1 MAQTAQDILESVFGL
16 TAFRGFQKDVIET
29 VAAGGDALVLMP
41 TGGGKSLCYQIPA
54 LMRSGMAVVV
64 SPLIALMAD
73 QVRALSDA
81 GVKAA
86 YLNSTLAWPE
96 VADIKRRA
104 AAGDVDILYVA
115 PERLVLESTLQFLST
130 VRLSL
135 FAIDEAHCVS
145 MWGHDFRPEY
155 AQLSVLR
162 ERWPEVPRIALTA
175 TADLATREEI
185 CERLLVNPKRFVAS
199 FDRPNIRYRIVEKDH
214 AQHQLTHFIEDEH
227 RGESGIVYCLS
238 RAKAESTAEK
248 LVARGINARAYH
260 AGMDSQMRH
269 DNQAWFI
276 NTPGAVICATI
287 AFGMGIDKPDVRFV
301 AHIDMP
307 KSIENYFQETGR
319 AGRDGKPA
327 QAWMCYGLAD
337 VVNQMRLIEMS
348 DADDLYKRR
357 SSIKLDAML
366 ALAETVHCRRKLL
379 LNYFGEE
386 APETCGN
393 CDNCRNPKPKVD
405 ARAALKM
412 ALEALRDIGD
422 KFKADYLVNVLVGK
436 TTALIKSYGHNK
448 SKWFGAGA
456 EHDARFW
463 GAVLRQALILGLID
477 KNIENYGLI
486 SVNKKG
492 EGYIALPFPVTV
504 TLDHDYD
511 EEEKESES
519 VAPMG
524 KGGAADE
531 ELFSMLKDLRKKVAK
546 QHGLPPFVIFQ
557 DPSLEDMAVQYPITF
572 EEMQNITGVGVGK
585 ARKFG
590 EEFIR
595 LIKAYV
601 EEKEIIRP
609 QDMIVKGVASKSG
622 NKIFIIQSIDRKMDF
637 EDIARAKDLDFDELL
652 TEIEGIVNAGTKLD
666 ISYYLKEFM
675 DEDKI
680 EDIYLY
686 FKEDAESDSL
696 DAAIEE
702 LGADYTEE
710 EIRLVRIK
718 FMCEQGN

>member
-86 YLNSTLAWPE
+86 YINSTLAWPE

-214 AQHQLTHFIEDEH
+214 AQRQLTHFIEDEH

-327 QAWMCYGLAD
+327 EAWMCYGLAD

-393 CDNCRNPKPKVD
+393 CDNCLEPSEIIDATVAAQKLVSCIWRCNKLSGHTFGARHIVDVLLGNPTEKVFAEGHDKLSTFGIGKDLDPDQWRRLIRQLIVLRILTVD
-405 ARAALKM
+405 AERYSALALAGGRASELLKGKIRVTM
-412 ALEALRDIGD
+412 RKNGLTATKAKSGRRGNKEEWNPSEETRLLFEALRAWRLEEARRLEQPAYCIFWDSAL
-422 KFKADYLVNVLVGK
+422 KAI
-436 TTALIKSYGHNK
+436 A
-448 SKWFGAGA
+448 
-456 EHDARFW
+456 
-463 GAVLRQALILGLID
+463 QAKPGTI
-477 KNIENYGLI
+477 
-486 SVNKKG
+486 
-492 EGYIALPFPVTV
+492 
-504 TLDHDYD
+504 
-511 EEEKESES
+511 
-519 VAPMG
+519 
-524 KGGAADE
+524 
-531 ELFSMLKDLRKKVAK
+531 
-546 QHGLPPFVIFQ
+546 
-557 DPSLEDMAVQYPITF
+557 
-572 EEMQNITGVGVGK
+572 EEMRRIDRIGSGRIEK
-585 ARKFG
+585 YG
-590 EEFIR
+590 EALLEV
-595 LIKAYV
+595 IKA
-601 EEKEIIRP
+601 
-609 QDMIVKGVASKSG
+609 
-622 NKIFIIQSIDRKMDF
+622 F
-637 EDIARAKDLDFDELL
+637 E
-652 TEIEGIVNAGTKLD
+652 
-666 ISYYLKEFM
+666 
-675 DEDKI
+675 
-680 EDIYLY
+680 
-686 FKEDAESDSL
+686 
-696 DAAIEE
+696 
-702 LGADYTEE
+702 ADDT
-710 EIRLVRIK
+710 RL
-718 FMCEQGN
+718 

>member
-86 YLNSTLAWPE
+86 YINSTLAWPE

-130 VRLSL
+130 VMLSL

-214 AQHQLTHFIEDEH
+214 AQRQLTHFIEDEH

-393 CDNCRNPKPKVD
+393 CDNCLEPPEIIDATVAAQKLVSCIWRCNKLSGHTFGARHIVDVLLGNPTEKVFAEGHDKLSTFGIGKDLDPDQWRRLIRQLIVLRILTVD
-405 ARAALKM
+405 AERYSALALAGGRASELLKGKIRVTM
-412 ALEALRDIGD
+412 RKNGLTATKAKSGRRGNKEEWNPSEETRLLFEALRAWRLEEARRLEQPAYCIFWDSAL
-422 KFKADYLVNVLVGK
+422 KAI
-436 TTALIKSYGHNK
+436 A
-448 SKWFGAGA
+448 
-456 EHDARFW
+456 
-463 GAVLRQALILGLID
+463 QAKPGTI
-477 KNIENYGLI
+477 
-486 SVNKKG
+486 
-492 EGYIALPFPVTV
+492 
-504 TLDHDYD
+504 
-511 EEEKESES
+511 
-519 VAPMG
+519 
-524 KGGAADE
+524 
-531 ELFSMLKDLRKKVAK
+531 
-546 QHGLPPFVIFQ
+546 
-557 DPSLEDMAVQYPITF
+557 
-572 EEMQNITGVGVGK
+572 EEMRRIDRIGNGRIEK
-585 ARKFG
+585 YG
-590 EEFIR
+590 EALLEV
-595 LIKAYV
+595 IKA
-601 EEKEIIRP
+601 
-609 QDMIVKGVASKSG
+609 
-622 NKIFIIQSIDRKMDF
+622 F
-637 EDIARAKDLDFDELL
+637 E
-652 TEIEGIVNAGTKLD
+652 
-666 ISYYLKEFM
+666 
-675 DEDKI
+675 
-680 EDIYLY
+680 
-686 FKEDAESDSL
+686 
-696 DAAIEE
+696 
-702 LGADYTEE
+702 ADDT
-710 EIRLVRIK
+710 RL
-718 FMCEQGN
+718 

>member
-29 VAAGGDALVLMP
+29 VAAGDDALVLMP

-86 YLNSTLAWPE
+86 YINSTLAWPE
-96 VADIKRRA
+96 VADIKRRV

-115 PERLVLESTLQFLST
+115 PERLVLESTLQFLSA

-214 AQHQLTHFIEDEH
+214 AQRQLTHFIEDEH

-327 QAWMCYGLAD
+327 EAWMCYGLAD

-393 CDNCRNPKPKVD
+393 CDNC
-405 ARAALKM
+405 
-412 ALEALRDIGD
+412 LE
-422 KFKADYLVNVLVGK
+422 
-436 TTALIKSYGHNK
+436 
-448 SKWFGAGA
+448 
-456 EHDARFW
+456 
-463 GAVLRQALILGLID
+463 
-477 KNIENYGLI
+477 
-486 SVNKKG
+486 
-492 EGYIALPFPVTV
+492 
-504 TLDHDYD
+504 
-511 EEEKESES
+511 
-519 VAPMG
+519 
-524 KGGAADE
+524 
-531 ELFSMLKDLRKKVAK
+531 
-546 QHGLPPFVIFQ
+546 PP
-557 DPSLEDMAVQYPITF
+557 
-572 EEMQNITGVGVGK
+572 
-585 ARKFG
+585 
-590 EEFIR
+590 
-595 LIKAYV
+595 
-601 EEKEIIRP
+601 EIIDATR
-609 QDMIVKGVASKSG
+609 
-622 NKIFIIQSIDRKMDF
+622 
-637 EDIARAKDLDFDELL
+637 ELHL
-652 TEIEGIVNAGTKLD
+652 AL
-666 ISYYLKEFM
+666 
-675 DEDKI
+675 
-680 EDIYLY
+680 
-686 FKEDAESDSL
+686 
-696 DAAIEE
+696 
-702 LGADYTEE
+702 
-710 EIRLVRIK
+710 
-718 FMCEQGN
+718 Q

>member
-86 YLNSTLAWPE
+86 YINSTLAWPE

-214 AQHQLTHFIEDEH
+214 AQRQLTHFIEDEH

-327 QAWMCYGLAD
+327 EAWMCYGLAD

-393 CDNCRNPKPKVD
+393 CDNCLEPSEIIDATVAAQKLVSCIWRCNKLSGHTFGARHIVDGLLGNPTEKVFAEGHDKLSTFGIGKDLDPDQWRRLIRQLIVLRILTVD
-405 ARAALKM
+405 AERYSALALAGGRASELLKGKIRVTM
-412 ALEALRDIGD
+412 RKNGLTATKAKSGRRGNKEEWNPSEETRLLFEALRAWRLEEARRLEQPAYCIFWDSAL
-422 KFKADYLVNVLVGK
+422 KAI
-436 TTALIKSYGHNK
+436 A
-448 SKWFGAGA
+448 
-456 EHDARFW
+456 
-463 GAVLRQALILGLID
+463 QAKPGTI
-477 KNIENYGLI
+477 
-486 SVNKKG
+486 
-492 EGYIALPFPVTV
+492 
-504 TLDHDYD
+504 
-511 EEEKESES
+511 
-519 VAPMG
+519 
-524 KGGAADE
+524 
-531 ELFSMLKDLRKKVAK
+531 
-546 QHGLPPFVIFQ
+546 
-557 DPSLEDMAVQYPITF
+557 
-572 EEMQNITGVGVGK
+572 EEMRRIDRIGNGRIEK
-585 ARKFG
+585 YG
-590 EEFIR
+590 EALLEV
-595 LIKAYV
+595 IKA
-601 EEKEIIRP
+601 
-609 QDMIVKGVASKSG
+609 
-622 NKIFIIQSIDRKMDF
+622 F
-637 EDIARAKDLDFDELL
+637 E
-652 TEIEGIVNAGTKLD
+652 
-666 ISYYLKEFM
+666 
-675 DEDKI
+675 
-680 EDIYLY
+680 
-686 FKEDAESDSL
+686 
-696 DAAIEE
+696 
-702 LGADYTEE
+702 ADDT
-710 EIRLVRIK
+710 RL
-718 FMCEQGN
+718 

>member
-29 VAAGGDALVLMP
+29 VAAGDDALVLMP

-214 AQHQLTHFIEDEH
+214 AQRQLTHFIEDEH

-327 QAWMCYGLAD
+327 EAWMCYGLAD

-393 CDNCRNPKPKVD
+393 CDNCLEPPEIIDATVAAQKLVSCIWRCNKLSGHTFGARHIVDVLLGNPTEKVFAEGHDKLSTFGIGKDLDPDQWRRLIRQLIVLRILTVD
-405 ARAALKM
+405 AERYSALALAGGRASELLKGKIRVTM
-412 ALEALRDIGD
+412 RKNGLTATKAKSGRRGNKEEWNPSEETRLLFEALRAWRLEEARRLEQPAYCIFWDSAL
-422 KFKADYLVNVLVGK
+422 KAI
-436 TTALIKSYGHNK
+436 A
-448 SKWFGAGA
+448 
-456 EHDARFW
+456 
-463 GAVLRQALILGLID
+463 QAKPGTI
-477 KNIENYGLI
+477 
-486 SVNKKG
+486 
-492 EGYIALPFPVTV
+492 
-504 TLDHDYD
+504 
-511 EEEKESES
+511 
-519 VAPMG
+519 
-524 KGGAADE
+524 
-531 ELFSMLKDLRKKVAK
+531 
-546 QHGLPPFVIFQ
+546 
-557 DPSLEDMAVQYPITF
+557 
-572 EEMQNITGVGVGK
+572 EEMRRIDRIGNGRIEK
-585 ARKFG
+585 YG
-590 EEFIR
+590 EALLEV
-595 LIKAYV
+595 IKA
-601 EEKEIIRP
+601 
-609 QDMIVKGVASKSG
+609 
-622 NKIFIIQSIDRKMDF
+622 F
-637 EDIARAKDLDFDELL
+637 E
-652 TEIEGIVNAGTKLD
+652 
-666 ISYYLKEFM
+666 
-675 DEDKI
+675 
-680 EDIYLY
+680 
-686 FKEDAESDSL
+686 
-696 DAAIEE
+696 
-702 LGADYTEE
+702 ADDT
-710 EIRLVRIK
+710 RL
-718 FMCEQGN
+718 

>member
-1 MAQTAQDILESVFGL
+1 MSQTAQDILESVFGL

-86 YLNSTLAWPE
+86 YINSTLAWPE

-214 AQHQLTHFIEDEH
+214 AQRQLTHFIEDEH

-393 CDNCRNPKPKVD
+393 CDNCLEPPEIIDATVAAQKLVSCIWRCNKLSGHTFGARHIVDVLLGNPTEKVFAEGHDKLSTFGIGKDLDPDQWRRLIRQLIVLRILTVD
-405 ARAALKM
+405 AERYSALALAGGRASELLKGKIRVTM
-412 ALEALRDIGD
+412 RKNGLTATKAKSGRRGNKEEWNPSEETRLLFEALRAWRLEEARRLEQPAYCIFWDSAL
-422 KFKADYLVNVLVGK
+422 KAI
-436 TTALIKSYGHNK
+436 A
-448 SKWFGAGA
+448 
-456 EHDARFW
+456 
-463 GAVLRQALILGLID
+463 QAKPGTI
-477 KNIENYGLI
+477 
-486 SVNKKG
+486 
-492 EGYIALPFPVTV
+492 
-504 TLDHDYD
+504 
-511 EEEKESES
+511 
-519 VAPMG
+519 
-524 KGGAADE
+524 
-531 ELFSMLKDLRKKVAK
+531 
-546 QHGLPPFVIFQ
+546 
-557 DPSLEDMAVQYPITF
+557 
-572 EEMQNITGVGVGK
+572 EEMRRIDRIGNGRIEK
-585 ARKFG
+585 YG
-590 EEFIR
+590 EALLEV
-595 LIKAYV
+595 IKA
-601 EEKEIIRP
+601 
-609 QDMIVKGVASKSG
+609 
-622 NKIFIIQSIDRKMDF
+622 F
-637 EDIARAKDLDFDELL
+637 E
-652 TEIEGIVNAGTKLD
+652 
-666 ISYYLKEFM
+666 
-675 DEDKI
+675 
-680 EDIYLY
+680 
-686 FKEDAESDSL
+686 
-696 DAAIEE
+696 
-702 LGADYTEE
+702 ADDT
-710 EIRLVRIK
+710 RL
-718 FMCEQGN
+718 

>member
-86 YLNSTLAWPE
+86 YINSTLAWPE
-96 VADIKRRA
+96 VADIKRRV

-214 AQHQLTHFIEDEH
+214 AQRQLTHFIEDEH

-327 QAWMCYGLAD
+327 EAWMCYGLAD

-393 CDNCRNPKPKVD
+393 CDNCLEPSEIIDATVAAQKLVSCIWRCNKLSGHTFGARHIVDVLLGNPTEKVFAEGHDKLSTFGIGKDLDPDQWRRLIRQLIVLRILTVD
-405 ARAALKM
+405 AERYSALALAGGRASELLKGKIRVTM
-412 ALEALRDIGD
+412 RKNGLTATKAKSGRRGNKEEWNPSEETRLLFEALR
-422 KFKADYLVNVLVGK
+422 AWRLEEARRLAARVL
-436 TTALIKSYGHNK
+436 H
-448 SKWFGAGA
+448 F
-456 EHDARFW
+456 
-463 GAVLRQALILGLID
+463 LGL
-477 KNIENYGLI
+477 
-486 SVNKKG
+486 
-492 EGYIALPFPVTV
+492 
-504 TLDHDYD
+504 
-511 EEEKESES
+511 
-519 VAPMG
+519 
-524 KGGAADE
+524 GA
-531 ELFSMLKDLRKKVAK
+531 
-546 QHGLPPFVIFQ
+546 QC
-557 DPSLEDMAVQYPITF
+557 
-572 EEMQNITGVGVGK
+572 NC
-585 ARKFG
+585 
-590 EEFIR
+590 
-595 LIKAYV
+595 
-601 EEKEIIRP
+601 
-609 QDMIVKGVASKSG
+609 
-622 NKIFIIQSIDRKMDF
+622 
-637 EDIARAKDLDFDELL
+637 
-652 TEIEGIVNAGTKLD
+652 AG
-666 ISYYLKEFM
+666 
-675 DEDKI
+675 
-680 EDIYLY
+680 
-686 FKEDAESDSL
+686 
-696 DAAIEE
+696 
-702 LGADYTEE
+702 
-710 EIRLVRIK
+710 
-718 FMCEQGN
+718 

>member
-1 MAQTAQDILESVFGL
+1 MNVPVFFFCLKTATGAAQVQSRPSSLGTHGPLFSESKLAQTAQDILESVFGL

-29 VAAGGDALVLMP
+29 VAAGDDALVLMP

-86 YLNSTLAWPE
+86 YINSTLAWPE

-104 AAGDVDILYVA
+104 VAGDVDILYVA

-214 AQHQLTHFIEDEH
+214 AQRQLTHFIEDEH

-327 QAWMCYGLAD
+327 EAWMCYGLAD

-393 CDNCRNPKPKVD
+393 CDNCLEPPEIIDATIAAQKLVSCIWRCNKLSGHTFGARHIVDVLLGNPTEKVFAEGHDKLSTFGIGKDLDPDQWRRLIRQLIVLRILTVD
-405 ARAALKM
+405 AERYSALALAGGRASELLKGKIRVTM
-412 ALEALRDIGD
+412 RKNGLTATKAKSGRRGNKEEWNPSEETRLLFEALRAWRLEEACRLEQPAYCIFWDSAL
-422 KFKADYLVNVLVGK
+422 KAI
-436 TTALIKSYGHNK
+436 A
-448 SKWFGAGA
+448 
-456 EHDARFW
+456 
-463 GAVLRQALILGLID
+463 QAKPGTI
-477 KNIENYGLI
+477 
-486 SVNKKG
+486 
-492 EGYIALPFPVTV
+492 
-504 TLDHDYD
+504 
-511 EEEKESES
+511 
-519 VAPMG
+519 
-524 KGGAADE
+524 
-531 ELFSMLKDLRKKVAK
+531 
-546 QHGLPPFVIFQ
+546 
-557 DPSLEDMAVQYPITF
+557 
-572 EEMQNITGVGVGK
+572 EEMRRIDRIGNGRIEK
-585 ARKFG
+585 YG
-590 EEFIR
+590 EALLEV
-595 LIKAYV
+595 IKA
-601 EEKEIIRP
+601 
-609 QDMIVKGVASKSG
+609 
-622 NKIFIIQSIDRKMDF
+622 F
-637 EDIARAKDLDFDELL
+637 E
-652 TEIEGIVNAGTKLD
+652 
-666 ISYYLKEFM
+666 
-675 DEDKI
+675 
-680 EDIYLY
+680 
-686 FKEDAESDSL
+686 
-696 DAAIEE
+696 
-702 LGADYTEE
+702 ADDT
-710 EIRLVRIK
+710 RL
-718 FMCEQGN
+718 

>member
-86 YLNSTLAWPE
+86 YINSTLAWPE

-214 AQHQLTHFIEDEH
+214 AQRQLTHFIEDEH

-327 QAWMCYGLAD
+327 EAWMCYGLAD

-393 CDNCRNPKPKVD
+393 CDNCLEPSEIIDATVAAQKLVSCIWRCNKLSGHTFGARHIVDVLLGNPTEKVFAEGHDKLSTFGIGKDLDSDQWRRLIRQLIVLRILTVD
-405 ARAALKM
+405 AERYSALALAGGRASELLKGKIRVTM
-412 ALEALRDIGD
+412 RKNGLTATKAKSGRRGNKEEWNPSEETRLLFEALRAWRLEEARRLEQPAYCIFWDSAL
-422 KFKADYLVNVLVGK
+422 KAI
-436 TTALIKSYGHNK
+436 A
-448 SKWFGAGA
+448 
-456 EHDARFW
+456 
-463 GAVLRQALILGLID
+463 QAKPGTI
-477 KNIENYGLI
+477 
-486 SVNKKG
+486 
-492 EGYIALPFPVTV
+492 
-504 TLDHDYD
+504 
-511 EEEKESES
+511 
-519 VAPMG
+519 
-524 KGGAADE
+524 
-531 ELFSMLKDLRKKVAK
+531 
-546 QHGLPPFVIFQ
+546 
-557 DPSLEDMAVQYPITF
+557 
-572 EEMQNITGVGVGK
+572 EEMRRIDRIGNGRIEK
-585 ARKFG
+585 YG
-590 EEFIR
+590 EALLEV
-595 LIKAYV
+595 IKA
-601 EEKEIIRP
+601 
-609 QDMIVKGVASKSG
+609 
-622 NKIFIIQSIDRKMDF
+622 F
-637 EDIARAKDLDFDELL
+637 E
-652 TEIEGIVNAGTKLD
+652 
-666 ISYYLKEFM
+666 
-675 DEDKI
+675 
-680 EDIYLY
+680 
-686 FKEDAESDSL
+686 
-696 DAAIEE
+696 
-702 LGADYTEE
+702 ADDT
-710 EIRLVRIK
+710 RL
-718 FMCEQGN
+718 

>member
-1 MAQTAQDILESVFGL
+1 MNVPVFCFCLKTATGAAQVQSRPSSLGTHGPLFSESKLAQTAQDILESVFGL

-29 VAAGGDALVLMP
+29 VAAGDDALVLMP

-86 YLNSTLAWPE
+86 YINSTLAWPE

-214 AQHQLTHFIEDEH
+214 AQRQLTHFIEDEH

-260 AGMDSQMRH
+260 AGMDRQMRH

-327 QAWMCYGLAD
+327 EAWMCYGLTD

-393 CDNCRNPKPKVD
+393 CDNCLEPPEIIDATVAAQKLVSCIWRCNKLSGHTFGARHIVDVLLGNPTEKVFAEGHDKLSTFGIGKDLDPDQWRRLIRQLIVLRILTVD
-405 ARAALKM
+405 AERYSALALAGGRASELLKGKIRVTM
-412 ALEALRDIGD
+412 RKNGLTATKAKSGRRGNKEEWNPSEETRLLFEALRAWRLEEARRLEQPAYCIFWDSAL
-422 KFKADYLVNVLVGK
+422 KAI
-436 TTALIKSYGHNK
+436 A
-448 SKWFGAGA
+448 
-456 EHDARFW
+456 
-463 GAVLRQALILGLID
+463 QAKPGTI
-477 KNIENYGLI
+477 
-486 SVNKKG
+486 
-492 EGYIALPFPVTV
+492 
-504 TLDHDYD
+504 
-511 EEEKESES
+511 
-519 VAPMG
+519 
-524 KGGAADE
+524 
-531 ELFSMLKDLRKKVAK
+531 
-546 QHGLPPFVIFQ
+546 
-557 DPSLEDMAVQYPITF
+557 
-572 EEMQNITGVGVGK
+572 EEMRRIDRIGNGRIEK
-585 ARKFG
+585 YG
-590 EEFIR
+590 EALLEV
-595 LIKAYV
+595 IKA
-601 EEKEIIRP
+601 
-609 QDMIVKGVASKSG
+609 
-622 NKIFIIQSIDRKMDF
+622 F
-637 EDIARAKDLDFDELL
+637 E
-652 TEIEGIVNAGTKLD
+652 
-666 ISYYLKEFM
+666 
-675 DEDKI
+675 
-680 EDIYLY
+680 
-686 FKEDAESDSL
+686 
-696 DAAIEE
+696 
-702 LGADYTEE
+702 ADDT
-710 EIRLVRIK
+710 RL
-718 FMCEQGN
+718 

>member
-86 YLNSTLAWPE
+86 YINSTLAWPE

-185 CERLLVNPKRFVAS
+185 CERLLVNPKRFAAS

-214 AQHQLTHFIEDEH
+214 AQRQLTHFIEDEH

-327 QAWMCYGLAD
+327 EAWMCYGLAD

-393 CDNCRNPKPKVD
+393 CDNCLEPPEIIDATIAAQKLVSCIWRCNKLSGHTFGARHIVDVLLGNPTEKVFAEGHDKLSTFGIGKDLDPDQWRRLIRQLIVLRILTVD
-405 ARAALKM
+405 AERYSALALAGGRASELLKGKIRVTM
-412 ALEALRDIGD
+412 RKNGLTATKAKSGRRGNKEEWNPSEETRLLFEALRAWRLEEARRLEQPAYCIFWDSAL
-422 KFKADYLVNVLVGK
+422 KAI
-436 TTALIKSYGHNK
+436 A
-448 SKWFGAGA
+448 
-456 EHDARFW
+456 
-463 GAVLRQALILGLID
+463 QAKPGTI
-477 KNIENYGLI
+477 
-486 SVNKKG
+486 
-492 EGYIALPFPVTV
+492 
-504 TLDHDYD
+504 
-511 EEEKESES
+511 
-519 VAPMG
+519 
-524 KGGAADE
+524 
-531 ELFSMLKDLRKKVAK
+531 
-546 QHGLPPFVIFQ
+546 
-557 DPSLEDMAVQYPITF
+557 
-572 EEMQNITGVGVGK
+572 EEMRRIDRIGNGRIEK
-585 ARKFG
+585 YG
-590 EEFIR
+590 EALLEV
-595 LIKAYV
+595 IKA
-601 EEKEIIRP
+601 
-609 QDMIVKGVASKSG
+609 
-622 NKIFIIQSIDRKMDF
+622 F
-637 EDIARAKDLDFDELL
+637 E
-652 TEIEGIVNAGTKLD
+652 
-666 ISYYLKEFM
+666 
-675 DEDKI
+675 
-680 EDIYLY
+680 
-686 FKEDAESDSL
+686 
-696 DAAIEE
+696 
-702 LGADYTEE
+702 ADDT
-710 EIRLVRIK
+710 RL
-718 FMCEQGN
+718 

>member
-1 MAQTAQDILESVFGL
+1 MNVPVFCFCLKTATGAAQVQSRPSSLGTHGPLFSESKLAQTAQDILESVFGL

-29 VAAGGDALVLMP
+29 VAAGDDALVLMP

-86 YLNSTLAWPE
+86 YINSTLAWPE

-214 AQHQLTHFIEDEH
+214 AQRQLTHFIEDEH

-276 NTPGAVICATI
+276 NTPGAVICAPI

-327 QAWMCYGLAD
+327 EAWMCYGLTD

-393 CDNCRNPKPKVD
+393 CDNCLEPPEIIDATVAAQKLVSCIWRCNKLSGHTFGARHIVDVLLGNPTEKVFAEGHDKLSTFGIGKDLDPDQWRRLIRQLIVLRILTVD
-405 ARAALKM
+405 AERYSALALAGGRASELLKGKIRVTM
-412 ALEALRDIGD
+412 RKNGLTATKAKSGRRGNKEEWNPSEETRLLFEALRAWRLEEARRLEQPAYCIFWDSAL
-422 KFKADYLVNVLVGK
+422 KAI
-436 TTALIKSYGHNK
+436 A
-448 SKWFGAGA
+448 
-456 EHDARFW
+456 
-463 GAVLRQALILGLID
+463 QAKPGTI
-477 KNIENYGLI
+477 
-486 SVNKKG
+486 
-492 EGYIALPFPVTV
+492 
-504 TLDHDYD
+504 
-511 EEEKESES
+511 
-519 VAPMG
+519 
-524 KGGAADE
+524 
-531 ELFSMLKDLRKKVAK
+531 
-546 QHGLPPFVIFQ
+546 
-557 DPSLEDMAVQYPITF
+557 
-572 EEMQNITGVGVGK
+572 EEMRRIDRIGNGRIEK
-585 ARKFG
+585 YG
-590 EEFIR
+590 EALLEV
-595 LIKAYV
+595 IKA
-601 EEKEIIRP
+601 
-609 QDMIVKGVASKSG
+609 
-622 NKIFIIQSIDRKMDF
+622 F
-637 EDIARAKDLDFDELL
+637 E
-652 TEIEGIVNAGTKLD
+652 
-666 ISYYLKEFM
+666 
-675 DEDKI
+675 
-680 EDIYLY
+680 
-686 FKEDAESDSL
+686 
-696 DAAIEE
+696 
-702 LGADYTEE
+702 ADDT
-710 EIRLVRIK
+710 RL
-718 FMCEQGN
+718 

>member
-86 YLNSTLAWPE
+86 YINSTLAWPE

-214 AQHQLTHFIEDEH
+214 AQRQLTHFIEDEH

-327 QAWMCYGLAD
+327 EAWMCYGLAD

-393 CDNCRNPKPKVD
+393 CDNCLEPSEIIDATVAAQKLVSCIWRCNKLSGHTFGARHIVDVLLGNPTEKVFAEGHDKLSTFGIGKDLDPDQWRRLIRQLIVLRILTVD
-405 ARAALKM
+405 AERYSALALAGGRASELLKGKIRVTM
-412 ALEALRDIGD
+412 RKNGLTATKAKSGRRGNKEEWNPSEETRLLFEALRAWRLEEARRLEQPAYCIFWDSAL
-422 KFKADYLVNVLVGK
+422 KAI
-436 TTALIKSYGHNK
+436 A
-448 SKWFGAGA
+448 
-456 EHDARFW
+456 
-463 GAVLRQALILGLID
+463 QAKPGTI
-477 KNIENYGLI
+477 
-486 SVNKKG
+486 
-492 EGYIALPFPVTV
+492 
-504 TLDHDYD
+504 
-511 EEEKESES
+511 
-519 VAPMG
+519 
-524 KGGAADE
+524 
-531 ELFSMLKDLRKKVAK
+531 
-546 QHGLPPFVIFQ
+546 
-557 DPSLEDMAVQYPITF
+557 
-572 EEMQNITGVGVGK
+572 EEMRRIDRIGNGRIEK
-585 ARKFG
+585 YG
-590 EEFIR
+590 EALLEG
-595 LIKAYV
+595 IKA
-601 EEKEIIRP
+601 
-609 QDMIVKGVASKSG
+609 
-622 NKIFIIQSIDRKMDF
+622 F
-637 EDIARAKDLDFDELL
+637 E
-652 TEIEGIVNAGTKLD
+652 
-666 ISYYLKEFM
+666 
-675 DEDKI
+675 
-680 EDIYLY
+680 
-686 FKEDAESDSL
+686 
-696 DAAIEE
+696 
-702 LGADYTEE
+702 ADDT
-710 EIRLVRIK
+710 RL
-718 FMCEQGN
+718 

>member
-86 YLNSTLAWPE
+86 YINSTLAWPE

-214 AQHQLTHFIEDEH
+214 AQRQLTHFIEDEH

-327 QAWMCYGLAD
+327 EAWMCYGLAD

-393 CDNCRNPKPKVD
+393 CDNCLEPSEIIDATVAAQKLVSCIWRCNKLSGHTFGARHIVDVLLGNPTEKVFAEGHDKLSTFGIGKDLDPDQWRRLIRQLIVLRILTVD
-405 ARAALKM
+405 AERYSALAFAGGRASELLKGKIRVTM
-412 ALEALRDIGD
+412 RKNGLTATKAKSGRRGNKEEWNPSEETRLLFEALRAWRLEEARRLEQPAYCIFWDSAL
-422 KFKADYLVNVLVGK
+422 KAI
-436 TTALIKSYGHNK
+436 A
-448 SKWFGAGA
+448 
-456 EHDARFW
+456 
-463 GAVLRQALILGLID
+463 QAKPGTI
-477 KNIENYGLI
+477 
-486 SVNKKG
+486 
-492 EGYIALPFPVTV
+492 
-504 TLDHDYD
+504 
-511 EEEKESES
+511 
-519 VAPMG
+519 
-524 KGGAADE
+524 
-531 ELFSMLKDLRKKVAK
+531 
-546 QHGLPPFVIFQ
+546 
-557 DPSLEDMAVQYPITF
+557 
-572 EEMQNITGVGVGK
+572 EEMRRIDRIGNGRIEK
-585 ARKFG
+585 YG
-590 EEFIR
+590 EALLEV
-595 LIKAYV
+595 IKA
-601 EEKEIIRP
+601 
-609 QDMIVKGVASKSG
+609 
-622 NKIFIIQSIDRKMDF
+622 F
-637 EDIARAKDLDFDELL
+637 E
-652 TEIEGIVNAGTKLD
+652 
-666 ISYYLKEFM
+666 
-675 DEDKI
+675 
-680 EDIYLY
+680 
-686 FKEDAESDSL
+686 
-696 DAAIEE
+696 
-702 LGADYTEE
+702 ADDT
-710 EIRLVRIK
+710 RL
-718 FMCEQGN
+718 

>member
-86 YLNSTLAWPE
+86 YINSTLAWPE

-214 AQHQLTHFIEDEH
+214 AQRQLTHFIEDEH

-393 CDNCRNPKPKVD
+393 CDNCLEPPEIIDATVAAQKLVSCIWRCNKLSGHTFGARHIVDVLLGNPTEKVFAEGHDKLSTFGIGKDLDPDQWRRLIRQLIVLRILTVD
-405 ARAALKM
+405 AERYSALALAGGRASELLKGKIRVTM
-412 ALEALRDIGD
+412 RKNGLTVTKAKSGRRGNKEEWNPSEETRLLFEALRAWRLEEARRLEQPAYCIFWDSAL
-422 KFKADYLVNVLVGK
+422 KAI
-436 TTALIKSYGHNK
+436 A
-448 SKWFGAGA
+448 
-456 EHDARFW
+456 
-463 GAVLRQALILGLID
+463 QAKPGTI
-477 KNIENYGLI
+477 
-486 SVNKKG
+486 
-492 EGYIALPFPVTV
+492 
-504 TLDHDYD
+504 
-511 EEEKESES
+511 
-519 VAPMG
+519 
-524 KGGAADE
+524 
-531 ELFSMLKDLRKKVAK
+531 
-546 QHGLPPFVIFQ
+546 
-557 DPSLEDMAVQYPITF
+557 
-572 EEMQNITGVGVGK
+572 EEMRRIDRIGNGRIEK
-585 ARKFG
+585 YG
-590 EEFIR
+590 EALLEV
-595 LIKAYV
+595 IKA
-601 EEKEIIRP
+601 
-609 QDMIVKGVASKSG
+609 
-622 NKIFIIQSIDRKMDF
+622 F
-637 EDIARAKDLDFDELL
+637 E
-652 TEIEGIVNAGTKLD
+652 
-666 ISYYLKEFM
+666 
-675 DEDKI
+675 
-680 EDIYLY
+680 
-686 FKEDAESDSL
+686 
-696 DAAIEE
+696 
-702 LGADYTEE
+702 ADDT
-710 EIRLVRIK
+710 RL
-718 FMCEQGN
+718 

>member
-86 YLNSTLAWPE
+86 YINSTLAWPE

-214 AQHQLTHFIEDEH
+214 AQRQLTHFIEDEH

-327 QAWMCYGLAD
+327 EAWMCYGLAD

-366 ALAETVHCRRKLL
+366 ALVETVHCRRKLL

-393 CDNCRNPKPKVD
+393 CDNCLEPPEIIDATVAAQKLVSCIWRCNKLSGHTFGARHIVDVLLGNPTEKVFAEGHDKLSTFGIGKDLDPDQWRRLIRQLIVLRILTVD
-405 ARAALKM
+405 AERYSALALAGGRASELLKGKIRVTM
-412 ALEALRDIGD
+412 RKNGLTATKAKSGRRGNKEEWNPSEETRLLFEALRAWRLEEARRLEQPAYCIFWDSAL
-422 KFKADYLVNVLVGK
+422 KAI
-436 TTALIKSYGHNK
+436 A
-448 SKWFGAGA
+448 
-456 EHDARFW
+456 
-463 GAVLRQALILGLID
+463 QAKPGTI
-477 KNIENYGLI
+477 
-486 SVNKKG
+486 
-492 EGYIALPFPVTV
+492 
-504 TLDHDYD
+504 
-511 EEEKESES
+511 
-519 VAPMG
+519 
-524 KGGAADE
+524 
-531 ELFSMLKDLRKKVAK
+531 
-546 QHGLPPFVIFQ
+546 
-557 DPSLEDMAVQYPITF
+557 
-572 EEMQNITGVGVGK
+572 EEMRRIDRIGNGRIEK
-585 ARKFG
+585 YG
-590 EEFIR
+590 EALLEV
-595 LIKAYV
+595 IKA
-601 EEKEIIRP
+601 
-609 QDMIVKGVASKSG
+609 
-622 NKIFIIQSIDRKMDF
+622 F
-637 EDIARAKDLDFDELL
+637 E
-652 TEIEGIVNAGTKLD
+652 
-666 ISYYLKEFM
+666 
-675 DEDKI
+675 
-680 EDIYLY
+680 
-686 FKEDAESDSL
+686 
-696 DAAIEE
+696 
-702 LGADYTEE
+702 ADDT
-710 EIRLVRIK
+710 RL
-718 FMCEQGN
+718 

>member
-86 YLNSTLAWPE
+86 YINSTLAWPE

-185 CERLLVNPKRFVAS
+185 CERLLVNPKRLVAS

-214 AQHQLTHFIEDEH
+214 AQRQLTHFIEDEH

-287 AFGMGIDKPDVRFV
+287 AFGVGIDKPDVRFV

-393 CDNCRNPKPKVD
+393 CDNCLEPPEIIDATVAAQKLVSCIWRCNKLSGHTFGARHIVDVLLGNPTEKVFAEGHDKLSTFGIGKDLDPDQWRRLIRQLIVLRILTVD
-405 ARAALKM
+405 AERYSALALAGGRASELLKGKIRVTM
-412 ALEALRDIGD
+412 RKNGLTATKAKSGRRGNKEEWNPSEETRLLFEALRAWRLEEARRLEQPAYCIFWDSAL
-422 KFKADYLVNVLVGK
+422 KAI
-436 TTALIKSYGHNK
+436 A
-448 SKWFGAGA
+448 
-456 EHDARFW
+456 
-463 GAVLRQALILGLID
+463 QAKPGTI
-477 KNIENYGLI
+477 
-486 SVNKKG
+486 
-492 EGYIALPFPVTV
+492 
-504 TLDHDYD
+504 
-511 EEEKESES
+511 
-519 VAPMG
+519 
-524 KGGAADE
+524 
-531 ELFSMLKDLRKKVAK
+531 
-546 QHGLPPFVIFQ
+546 
-557 DPSLEDMAVQYPITF
+557 
-572 EEMQNITGVGVGK
+572 EEMRRIDRIGNGRIEK
-585 ARKFG
+585 YG
-590 EEFIR
+590 EALLEV
-595 LIKAYV
+595 IKA
-601 EEKEIIRP
+601 
-609 QDMIVKGVASKSG
+609 
-622 NKIFIIQSIDRKMDF
+622 F
-637 EDIARAKDLDFDELL
+637 E
-652 TEIEGIVNAGTKLD
+652 
-666 ISYYLKEFM
+666 
-675 DEDKI
+675 
-680 EDIYLY
+680 
-686 FKEDAESDSL
+686 
-696 DAAIEE
+696 
-702 LGADYTEE
+702 ADDT
-710 EIRLVRIK
+710 RL
-718 FMCEQGN
+718 

>member
-86 YLNSTLAWPE
+86 YINSTLAWPE

-214 AQHQLTHFIEDEH
+214 AQRQLTHFIEDEH

-327 QAWMCYGLAD
+327 EAWMCYGLAD

-393 CDNCRNPKPKVD
+393 CDNCLEPSEIIDATVAAQKLVSCIWRCNKLSGHTFGARHIVDVLLGNPTEKVFAEGHDKLSTFGIGKDLDPDQWRRLIRQLIVLRILTVD
-405 ARAALKM
+405 AERYSALALAGGRASELLKGKIRVTM
-412 ALEALRDIGD
+412 RKNGLTATKAKSGRRGNKEEWNPSEETRLLFEALRAWRLEEARRLEQPAYCIFWDSAL
-422 KFKADYLVNVLVGK
+422 KAI
-436 TTALIKSYGHNK
+436 A
-448 SKWFGAGA
+448 
-456 EHDARFW
+456 
-463 GAVLRQALILGLID
+463 QAKPGTI
-477 KNIENYGLI
+477 
-486 SVNKKG
+486 
-492 EGYIALPFPVTV
+492 
-504 TLDHDYD
+504 
-511 EEEKESES
+511 
-519 VAPMG
+519 
-524 KGGAADE
+524 
-531 ELFSMLKDLRKKVAK
+531 
-546 QHGLPPFVIFQ
+546 
-557 DPSLEDMAVQYPITF
+557 
-572 EEMQNITGVGVGK
+572 EEMRRIDRIRNGRIEK
-585 ARKFG
+585 YG
-590 EEFIR
+590 EALLEV
-595 LIKAYV
+595 IKA
-601 EEKEIIRP
+601 
-609 QDMIVKGVASKSG
+609 
-622 NKIFIIQSIDRKMDF
+622 F
-637 EDIARAKDLDFDELL
+637 E
-652 TEIEGIVNAGTKLD
+652 
-666 ISYYLKEFM
+666 
-675 DEDKI
+675 
-680 EDIYLY
+680 
-686 FKEDAESDSL
+686 
-696 DAAIEE
+696 
-702 LGADYTEE
+702 ADDT
-710 EIRLVRIK
+710 RL
-718 FMCEQGN
+718 

>member
-86 YLNSTLAWPE
+86 YINSTLAWPE

-214 AQHQLTHFIEDEH
+214 AQRQLTHFIEDEH

-327 QAWMCYGLAD
+327 EAWMCYGLAD

-393 CDNCRNPKPKVD
+393 CDNCLEPSEIIDATVAAQKLVSCIWRCNKLSGHTFGARHIVDVLLGNPTEKVFAEGHDKLSTFGIGKDLDPDQWRHLIRQLIVLRILMVD
-405 ARAALKM
+405 AERYSALALAGGRASELLKGKIRVTM
-412 ALEALRDIGD
+412 RKNGLTATKAKSGRRGNKEEWNPSEETRLLFEALRAWRLEEARRLEQPAYCIFWDSAL
-422 KFKADYLVNVLVGK
+422 KAI
-436 TTALIKSYGHNK
+436 A
-448 SKWFGAGA
+448 
-456 EHDARFW
+456 
-463 GAVLRQALILGLID
+463 QAKPGTI
-477 KNIENYGLI
+477 
-486 SVNKKG
+486 
-492 EGYIALPFPVTV
+492 
-504 TLDHDYD
+504 
-511 EEEKESES
+511 
-519 VAPMG
+519 
-524 KGGAADE
+524 
-531 ELFSMLKDLRKKVAK
+531 
-546 QHGLPPFVIFQ
+546 
-557 DPSLEDMAVQYPITF
+557 
-572 EEMQNITGVGVGK
+572 EEMRRIDRIGNGRIEK
-585 ARKFG
+585 YG
-590 EEFIR
+590 EALLEV
-595 LIKAYV
+595 IKA
-601 EEKEIIRP
+601 
-609 QDMIVKGVASKSG
+609 
-622 NKIFIIQSIDRKMDF
+622 F
-637 EDIARAKDLDFDELL
+637 E
-652 TEIEGIVNAGTKLD
+652 
-666 ISYYLKEFM
+666 
-675 DEDKI
+675 
-680 EDIYLY
+680 
-686 FKEDAESDSL
+686 
-696 DAAIEE
+696 
-702 LGADYTEE
+702 ADDT
-710 EIRLVRIK
+710 RL
-718 FMCEQGN
+718 

>member
-1 MAQTAQDILESVFGL
+1 MNVPVFCFCLKTATGAAQVQSRPSSLGTHGPLFSESKLAQTAQDILESVFGL

-29 VAAGGDALVLMP
+29 VAAGDDALVLMP

-86 YLNSTLAWPE
+86 YINSTLAWPE

-214 AQHQLTHFIEDEH
+214 AQRQLTHFIEDEH

-327 QAWMCYGLAD
+327 EAWMCYGLTD

-393 CDNCRNPKPKVD
+393 CDNCLEPPEIIDATVAAQKLVSCIWRCNKLSGHTFGARHIVDVLLGNPTEKVFAEGHDKLSTFGIGKDLDPDQWRRLIRQLIVLRILTVD
-405 ARAALKM
+405 AERYSALALAGGRASELLKGKIRVTM
-412 ALEALRDIGD
+412 RKNGLTATKAKSGRRGNKEEWNPSEETRLLFEALRAWRLEEARRLEQPAYCIFWDSAL
-422 KFKADYLVNVLVGK
+422 KAI
-436 TTALIKSYGHNK
+436 A
-448 SKWFGAGA
+448 
-456 EHDARFW
+456 
-463 GAVLRQALILGLID
+463 QAKPGTI
-477 KNIENYGLI
+477 
-486 SVNKKG
+486 
-492 EGYIALPFPVTV
+492 
-504 TLDHDYD
+504 
-511 EEEKESES
+511 
-519 VAPMG
+519 
-524 KGGAADE
+524 
-531 ELFSMLKDLRKKVAK
+531 
-546 QHGLPPFVIFQ
+546 
-557 DPSLEDMAVQYPITF
+557 
-572 EEMQNITGVGVGK
+572 EEMRRIDRIGNGRIEK
-585 ARKFG
+585 YG
-590 EEFIR
+590 EALLEV
-595 LIKAYV
+595 IKA
-601 EEKEIIRP
+601 
-609 QDMIVKGVASKSG
+609 
-622 NKIFIIQSIDRKMDF
+622 F
-637 EDIARAKDLDFDELL
+637 E
-652 TEIEGIVNAGTKLD
+652 
-666 ISYYLKEFM
+666 
-675 DEDKI
+675 
-680 EDIYLY
+680 
-686 FKEDAESDSL
+686 
-696 DAAIEE
+696 
-702 LGADYTEE
+702 ADDT
-710 EIRLVRIK
+710 RL
-718 FMCEQGN
+718 

>member
-86 YLNSTLAWPE
+86 YINSTLAWPE

-214 AQHQLTHFIEDEH
+214 AQRQLTHFIEDEH

-327 QAWMCYGLAD
+327 EAWMCYGLAD

-393 CDNCRNPKPKVD
+393 CDNCLEPPEIIDATIAAQKLVSCIWRCNKLSGHTFGARHIVDVLLGSPTEKVFAEGHDKLSTFGIGKDLDPDQWRRLIRQLIVLRILTVD
-405 ARAALKM
+405 AERYSALALAGGRASELLKGKIRVTM
-412 ALEALRDIGD
+412 RKNGLTATKAKSGRRGNKEEWNPSEETRLLFEALRAWRLEEARRLEQPAYCIFWDSAL
-422 KFKADYLVNVLVGK
+422 KAI
-436 TTALIKSYGHNK
+436 A
-448 SKWFGAGA
+448 
-456 EHDARFW
+456 
-463 GAVLRQALILGLID
+463 QAKPGTI
-477 KNIENYGLI
+477 
-486 SVNKKG
+486 
-492 EGYIALPFPVTV
+492 
-504 TLDHDYD
+504 
-511 EEEKESES
+511 
-519 VAPMG
+519 
-524 KGGAADE
+524 
-531 ELFSMLKDLRKKVAK
+531 
-546 QHGLPPFVIFQ
+546 
-557 DPSLEDMAVQYPITF
+557 
-572 EEMQNITGVGVGK
+572 EEMRRIDRIGNGRIEK
-585 ARKFG
+585 YG
-590 EEFIR
+590 EALLEV
-595 LIKAYV
+595 IKA
-601 EEKEIIRP
+601 
-609 QDMIVKGVASKSG
+609 
-622 NKIFIIQSIDRKMDF
+622 F
-637 EDIARAKDLDFDELL
+637 E
-652 TEIEGIVNAGTKLD
+652 
-666 ISYYLKEFM
+666 
-675 DEDKI
+675 
-680 EDIYLY
+680 
-686 FKEDAESDSL
+686 
-696 DAAIEE
+696 
-702 LGADYTEE
+702 ADDT
-710 EIRLVRIK
+710 RL
-718 FMCEQGN
+718 

>member
-214 AQHQLTHFIEDEH
+214 AQRQLTHFIEDEH

-327 QAWMCYGLAD
+327 EAWMCYGLAD

-393 CDNCRNPKPKVD
+393 CDNCLEPPEIIDATVAAQKLVSCIWRCNKLSGHTFGARHIVDVLLGNPTEKVFAEGHDKLSTFGIGKDLDPDQWRRLIRQLIVLRILTVD
-405 ARAALKM
+405 AERYSALALAGGRASELLKGKIRVTM
-412 ALEALRDIGD
+412 RKNGLTATKAKSGRRGNKEEWNPSEETRHLFEALRAWRLEEARRLEQPAYCIFWDSAL
-422 KFKADYLVNVLVGK
+422 KAI
-436 TTALIKSYGHNK
+436 A
-448 SKWFGAGA
+448 
-456 EHDARFW
+456 
-463 GAVLRQALILGLID
+463 QAKPGTI
-477 KNIENYGLI
+477 
-486 SVNKKG
+486 
-492 EGYIALPFPVTV
+492 
-504 TLDHDYD
+504 
-511 EEEKESES
+511 
-519 VAPMG
+519 
-524 KGGAADE
+524 
-531 ELFSMLKDLRKKVAK
+531 
-546 QHGLPPFVIFQ
+546 
-557 DPSLEDMAVQYPITF
+557 
-572 EEMQNITGVGVGK
+572 EEMRRIDRIGNGRIEK
-585 ARKFG
+585 YG
-590 EEFIR
+590 EALLEV
-595 LIKAYV
+595 IKA
-601 EEKEIIRP
+601 
-609 QDMIVKGVASKSG
+609 
-622 NKIFIIQSIDRKMDF
+622 F
-637 EDIARAKDLDFDELL
+637 E
-652 TEIEGIVNAGTKLD
+652 
-666 ISYYLKEFM
+666 
-675 DEDKI
+675 
-680 EDIYLY
+680 
-686 FKEDAESDSL
+686 
-696 DAAIEE
+696 
-702 LGADYTEE
+702 ADDT
-710 EIRLVRIK
+710 RL
-718 FMCEQGN
+718 

>member
-16 TAFRGFQKDVIET
+16 TAFRGFQKDVIKT

-86 YLNSTLAWPE
+86 YINSTLAWPE

-162 ERWPEVPRIALTA
+162 QRWPEVPRIALTA

-214 AQHQLTHFIEDEH
+214 AQRQLTHFIEDEH

-393 CDNCRNPKPKVD
+393 CDNCLEPPEIIDATVAAQKLVSCIWRCNKLSGHTFGARHIVDVLLGNPTEKVFAEGHDKLSTFGIGKDLDSDQWRRLIRQLIVLRILTVD
-405 ARAALKM
+405 AERYSALALAGGRASELLKGKIRVTM
-412 ALEALRDIGD
+412 RKNGLTATKAKSGRRGNKEEWNPSEETRLLFEALRAWRLEEARRLEQPAYCIFWDSAL
-422 KFKADYLVNVLVGK
+422 KAI
-436 TTALIKSYGHNK
+436 A
-448 SKWFGAGA
+448 
-456 EHDARFW
+456 
-463 GAVLRQALILGLID
+463 QAKPGTI
-477 KNIENYGLI
+477 
-486 SVNKKG
+486 
-492 EGYIALPFPVTV
+492 
-504 TLDHDYD
+504 
-511 EEEKESES
+511 
-519 VAPMG
+519 
-524 KGGAADE
+524 
-531 ELFSMLKDLRKKVAK
+531 
-546 QHGLPPFVIFQ
+546 
-557 DPSLEDMAVQYPITF
+557 
-572 EEMQNITGVGVGK
+572 EEMRRIDRIGNGRIEK
-585 ARKFG
+585 YG
-590 EEFIR
+590 EALLEV
-595 LIKAYV
+595 IKA
-601 EEKEIIRP
+601 
-609 QDMIVKGVASKSG
+609 
-622 NKIFIIQSIDRKMDF
+622 F
-637 EDIARAKDLDFDELL
+637 E
-652 TEIEGIVNAGTKLD
+652 
-666 ISYYLKEFM
+666 
-675 DEDKI
+675 
-680 EDIYLY
+680 
-686 FKEDAESDSL
+686 
-696 DAAIEE
+696 
-702 LGADYTEE
+702 ADDT
-710 EIRLVRIK
+710 RL
-718 FMCEQGN
+718 

>member
-1 MAQTAQDILESVFGL
+1 MNVPVFCFCLKTATGAAQVQSRPSSLGTHGPLFSESKLAQTAQDILESVFGL

-29 VAAGGDALVLMP
+29 VAAGDDALVLMP

-86 YLNSTLAWPE
+86 YINSTLAWPE

-214 AQHQLTHFIEDEH
+214 AQRQLTHFIEDEH

-393 CDNCRNPKPKVD
+393 CDNCLEPPEIIDATVAAQKLVSCIWRCNKLSGHTFGARHIVDVLLGNPTEKVFAEGHDKLSTFGIGKDLDPDQWRRLIRQLIVLRILTVD
-405 ARAALKM
+405 AERYSALALAGGRASELLKGKIRVTM
-412 ALEALRDIGD
+412 RKNGLTATKAKSGRRGNKEEWNPSEETRLLFEALRAWRLEEARRLEQPAYCIFWDSAL
-422 KFKADYLVNVLVGK
+422 KAI
-436 TTALIKSYGHNK
+436 A
-448 SKWFGAGA
+448 
-456 EHDARFW
+456 
-463 GAVLRQALILGLID
+463 QAKPGTI
-477 KNIENYGLI
+477 
-486 SVNKKG
+486 
-492 EGYIALPFPVTV
+492 
-504 TLDHDYD
+504 
-511 EEEKESES
+511 
-519 VAPMG
+519 
-524 KGGAADE
+524 
-531 ELFSMLKDLRKKVAK
+531 
-546 QHGLPPFVIFQ
+546 
-557 DPSLEDMAVQYPITF
+557 
-572 EEMQNITGVGVGK
+572 EEMRRIDRIGNGRIEK
-585 ARKFG
+585 YG
-590 EEFIR
+590 EALLEV
-595 LIKAYV
+595 IKA
-601 EEKEIIRP
+601 
-609 QDMIVKGVASKSG
+609 
-622 NKIFIIQSIDRKMDF
+622 F
-637 EDIARAKDLDFDELL
+637 E
-652 TEIEGIVNAGTKLD
+652 
-666 ISYYLKEFM
+666 
-675 DEDKI
+675 
-680 EDIYLY
+680 
-686 FKEDAESDSL
+686 
-696 DAAIEE
+696 
-702 LGADYTEE
+702 ADDT
-710 EIRLVRIK
+710 RL
-718 FMCEQGN
+718 

>member
-1 MAQTAQDILESVFGL
+1 MFSESKLAQTAQDILESVFGL

-86 YLNSTLAWPE
+86 YINSTLAWPE

-214 AQHQLTHFIEDEH
+214 AQRQLTHFIEDEH

-393 CDNCRNPKPKVD
+393 CDNCLEPSEIIDATVAAQKLVSCIWRCNKLSGHTFGARHIVDVLLGNPTEKVFAEGHDKLSTFGIGKDLDPDQWRRLIRQLIVLRILTVD
-405 ARAALKM
+405 AERYSALALAGGRASELLKGKIRVTM
-412 ALEALRDIGD
+412 RKNGLTATKAKSGRRGNKEEWNPSEETRLLFEALRAWRLEEARRLEQPAYCIFWDSAL
-422 KFKADYLVNVLVGK
+422 KAI
-436 TTALIKSYGHNK
+436 A
-448 SKWFGAGA
+448 
-456 EHDARFW
+456 
-463 GAVLRQALILGLID
+463 QAKPGTI
-477 KNIENYGLI
+477 
-486 SVNKKG
+486 
-492 EGYIALPFPVTV
+492 
-504 TLDHDYD
+504 
-511 EEEKESES
+511 
-519 VAPMG
+519 
-524 KGGAADE
+524 
-531 ELFSMLKDLRKKVAK
+531 
-546 QHGLPPFVIFQ
+546 
-557 DPSLEDMAVQYPITF
+557 
-572 EEMQNITGVGVGK
+572 EEMRRIDRIGNGRIEK
-585 ARKFG
+585 YG
-590 EEFIR
+590 EALLEV
-595 LIKAYV
+595 IKA
-601 EEKEIIRP
+601 
-609 QDMIVKGVASKSG
+609 
-622 NKIFIIQSIDRKMDF
+622 F
-637 EDIARAKDLDFDELL
+637 E
-652 TEIEGIVNAGTKLD
+652 
-666 ISYYLKEFM
+666 
-675 DEDKI
+675 
-680 EDIYLY
+680 
-686 FKEDAESDSL
+686 
-696 DAAIEE
+696 
-702 LGADYTEE
+702 ADDT
-710 EIRLVRIK
+710 RL
-718 FMCEQGN
+718 

>member
-86 YLNSTLAWPE
+86 YINSTLAWPE

-214 AQHQLTHFIEDEH
+214 AQRQLTHFIEDEH

-327 QAWMCYGLAD
+327 EAWMCYGLAD

-393 CDNCRNPKPKVD
+393 CDNCLEPPEIID
-405 ARAALKM
+405 ATIAAQK
-412 ALEALRDIGD
+412 
-422 KFKADYLVNVLVGK
+422 LVSCIWRCNKL
-436 TTALIKSYGHNK
+436 SGHT
-448 SKWFGAGA
+448 FGARHIVDVLLGNPTEKVFA
-456 EHDARFW
+456 EGHDK
-463 GAVLRQALILGLID
+463 L
-477 KNIENYGLI
+477 
-486 SVNKKG
+486 S
-492 EGYIALPFPVTV
+492 
-504 TLDHDYD
+504 
-511 EEEKESES
+511 
-519 VAPMG
+519 
-524 KGGAADE
+524 
-531 ELFSMLKDLRKKVAK
+531 
-546 QHGLPPFVIFQ
+546 
-557 DPSLEDMAVQYPITF
+557 TF
-572 EEMQNITGVGVGK
+572 GIG
-585 ARKFG
+585 
-590 EEFIR
+590 
-595 LIKAYV
+595 
-601 EEKEIIRP
+601 
-609 QDMIVKGVASKSG
+609 
-622 NKIFIIQSIDRKMDF
+622 
-637 EDIARAKDLDFDELL
+637 KDLDPDQWRRLIRQLIVLRILTVDAERYSALALTGGRASELL
-652 TEIEGIVNAGTKLD
+652 KGKIRVTMRKNGLTATKAKSGRRGNKEEWNPSEETRLLFEELRAWRLEEARRLEQPAYCIFWDSALKAIAQAKPGT
-666 ISYYLKEFM
+666 
-675 DEDKI
+675 
-680 EDIYLY
+680 
-686 FKEDAESDSL
+686 
-696 DAAIEE
+696 IEE
-702 LGADYTEE
+702 MRRIDRIGNGRIEKYGEALLEVIKAFEADDT
-710 EIRLVRIK
+710 RL
-718 FMCEQGN
+718 

>member
-86 YLNSTLAWPE
+86 YINSTLAWPE

-214 AQHQLTHFIEDEH
+214 AQRQLTHFIEDEH

-393 CDNCRNPKPKVD
+393 CDNCLEPPEIIDATVAAQKLVSCIWRCNKLSGHTFGARHIVDVLLGNPTEKVFAEGHDKLSTFGIGKDLDPDQWRRLIRQLIVLRILTVD
-405 ARAALKM
+405 AERYSALALAGGRASELLKGKIRVTM
-412 ALEALRDIGD
+412 RKNGLTATKAKSGRRGNKEEWNPSEETRLLFEALRAWRLEEARRLEQPAYCIFWDSEL
-422 KFKADYLVNVLVGK
+422 KAI
-436 TTALIKSYGHNK
+436 A
-448 SKWFGAGA
+448 
-456 EHDARFW
+456 
-463 GAVLRQALILGLID
+463 QAKPGTI
-477 KNIENYGLI
+477 
-486 SVNKKG
+486 
-492 EGYIALPFPVTV
+492 
-504 TLDHDYD
+504 
-511 EEEKESES
+511 
-519 VAPMG
+519 
-524 KGGAADE
+524 
-531 ELFSMLKDLRKKVAK
+531 
-546 QHGLPPFVIFQ
+546 
-557 DPSLEDMAVQYPITF
+557 
-572 EEMQNITGVGVGK
+572 EEMRRIDRIGNGRIEK
-585 ARKFG
+585 YG
-590 EEFIR
+590 EALLEV
-595 LIKAYV
+595 IKA
-601 EEKEIIRP
+601 
-609 QDMIVKGVASKSG
+609 
-622 NKIFIIQSIDRKMDF
+622 F
-637 EDIARAKDLDFDELL
+637 E
-652 TEIEGIVNAGTKLD
+652 
-666 ISYYLKEFM
+666 
-675 DEDKI
+675 
-680 EDIYLY
+680 
-686 FKEDAESDSL
+686 
-696 DAAIEE
+696 
-702 LGADYTEE
+702 ADDT
-710 EIRLVRIK
+710 RL
-718 FMCEQGN
+718 

>member
-86 YLNSTLAWPE
+86 YINSTLAWPE

-162 ERWPEVPRIALTA
+162 ERWSEVPRIALTA

-214 AQHQLTHFIEDEH
+214 AQRQLTHFIEDEH

-307 KSIENYFQETGR
+307 KSIETYFQETGR

-327 QAWMCYGLAD
+327 EAWMCYGLAD

-393 CDNCRNPKPKVD
+393 CDNCLEPPEIIDATVAAQKLVSCIWRCNKLSGHTFGARHIVDVLLGNPTEKVFAEGHDKLSTFGIGKDLDPDQWRRLIRQLIVLRILTVD
-405 ARAALKM
+405 AERYSALALAGGRASELLKGKIRVTM
-412 ALEALRDIGD
+412 RKNGLTATKAKSGRRGNKEEWNPSEETRLLFEALRAWRLEEVRRLEQPAYCIFWDSAL
-422 KFKADYLVNVLVGK
+422 KAI
-436 TTALIKSYGHNK
+436 A
-448 SKWFGAGA
+448 
-456 EHDARFW
+456 
-463 GAVLRQALILGLID
+463 QAKPGTI
-477 KNIENYGLI
+477 
-486 SVNKKG
+486 
-492 EGYIALPFPVTV
+492 
-504 TLDHDYD
+504 
-511 EEEKESES
+511 
-519 VAPMG
+519 
-524 KGGAADE
+524 
-531 ELFSMLKDLRKKVAK
+531 
-546 QHGLPPFVIFQ
+546 
-557 DPSLEDMAVQYPITF
+557 
-572 EEMQNITGVGVGK
+572 EEMRRIDRIGNGRIEK
-585 ARKFG
+585 YG
-590 EEFIR
+590 EALLEV
-595 LIKAYV
+595 IKA
-601 EEKEIIRP
+601 
-609 QDMIVKGVASKSG
+609 
-622 NKIFIIQSIDRKMDF
+622 F
-637 EDIARAKDLDFDELL
+637 E
-652 TEIEGIVNAGTKLD
+652 
-666 ISYYLKEFM
+666 
-675 DEDKI
+675 
-680 EDIYLY
+680 
-686 FKEDAESDSL
+686 
-696 DAAIEE
+696 
-702 LGADYTEE
+702 ADDT
-710 EIRLVRIK
+710 RL
-718 FMCEQGN
+718 

>member
-1 MAQTAQDILESVFGL
+1 MNVPVFCFCLKTATGAAQVQSRPSSLGTHGPLFSESKLAQTAQDILESVFGL

-393 CDNCRNPKPKVD
+393 CDNCLEPPEIIDATVAAQKLVSCIWRCNKLSGHTFGARHIVDVLLGNPTEKVFAEGHDKLSTFGIGKDLDPDQWRRLIRQLIVLRILTVD
-405 ARAALKM
+405 AERYSALALAGGRASELLKGKIRVTM
-412 ALEALRDIGD
+412 RKNGLTATKAKSGRRGNKEEWNPSEETRLLFEALRAWRLEEARRLEQPAYCIFWDSAL
-422 KFKADYLVNVLVGK
+422 KAI
-436 TTALIKSYGHNK
+436 A
-448 SKWFGAGA
+448 
-456 EHDARFW
+456 
-463 GAVLRQALILGLID
+463 QAKPGTI
-477 KNIENYGLI
+477 
-486 SVNKKG
+486 
-492 EGYIALPFPVTV
+492 
-504 TLDHDYD
+504 
-511 EEEKESES
+511 
-519 VAPMG
+519 
-524 KGGAADE
+524 
-531 ELFSMLKDLRKKVAK
+531 
-546 QHGLPPFVIFQ
+546 
-557 DPSLEDMAVQYPITF
+557 
-572 EEMQNITGVGVGK
+572 EEMRRIDRIGNGRIEK
-585 ARKFG
+585 YG
-590 EEFIR
+590 EALLEV
-595 LIKAYV
+595 IKA
-601 EEKEIIRP
+601 
-609 QDMIVKGVASKSG
+609 
-622 NKIFIIQSIDRKMDF
+622 F
-637 EDIARAKDLDFDELL
+637 E
-652 TEIEGIVNAGTKLD
+652 
-666 ISYYLKEFM
+666 
-675 DEDKI
+675 
-680 EDIYLY
+680 
-686 FKEDAESDSL
+686 
-696 DAAIEE
+696 
-702 LGADYTEE
+702 ADDT
-710 EIRLVRIK
+710 RL
-718 FMCEQGN
+718 

>member
-86 YLNSTLAWPE
+86 YINSTLAWPE

-185 CERLLVNPKRFVAS
+185 CERLLVNSKRFVAS

-214 AQHQLTHFIEDEH
+214 AQRQLTHFIEDEH

-327 QAWMCYGLAD
+327 EAWMCYGLAD

-393 CDNCRNPKPKVD
+393 CDNCLEPPEIIDATVAAQKLVSCIWRCNKLSGHTFGARHIVDVLLGNPTEKVFAEGHDKLSTFGIGKDLDPDQWRRLIRQLIVLRILTVD
-405 ARAALKM
+405 AERYSALALAGGRASELLKGKIRVTM
-412 ALEALRDIGD
+412 RKNGLTATKAKSGRRGNKEEWNPSEETRLLFEALRAWRLEEARRLEQPAYCIFWDSAL
-422 KFKADYLVNVLVGK
+422 KAI
-436 TTALIKSYGHNK
+436 A
-448 SKWFGAGA
+448 
-456 EHDARFW
+456 
-463 GAVLRQALILGLID
+463 QAKPGTI
-477 KNIENYGLI
+477 
-486 SVNKKG
+486 
-492 EGYIALPFPVTV
+492 
-504 TLDHDYD
+504 
-511 EEEKESES
+511 
-519 VAPMG
+519 
-524 KGGAADE
+524 
-531 ELFSMLKDLRKKVAK
+531 
-546 QHGLPPFVIFQ
+546 
-557 DPSLEDMAVQYPITF
+557 
-572 EEMQNITGVGVGK
+572 EEMRRIDRIGNGRIEK
-585 ARKFG
+585 YG
-590 EEFIR
+590 EALLEV
-595 LIKAYV
+595 IKA
-601 EEKEIIRP
+601 
-609 QDMIVKGVASKSG
+609 
-622 NKIFIIQSIDRKMDF
+622 F
-637 EDIARAKDLDFDELL
+637 E
-652 TEIEGIVNAGTKLD
+652 
-666 ISYYLKEFM
+666 
-675 DEDKI
+675 
-680 EDIYLY
+680 
-686 FKEDAESDSL
+686 
-696 DAAIEE
+696 
-702 LGADYTEE
+702 ADDT
-710 EIRLVRIK
+710 RL
-718 FMCEQGN
+718 

>member
-276 NTPGAVICATI
+276 NTPSAVICATI

-393 CDNCRNPKPKVD
+393 CDNCLEPPEIIDATVAAQKLVSCIWRCNKLSGHTFGARHIVDVLLGNPTEKVFAEGHDKLSTFGIGKDLDPDQWRRLIRQLIVLRILTVD
-405 ARAALKM
+405 AERYSALALAGGRASELLKGKIRVTM
-412 ALEALRDIGD
+412 RKNGLTATKAKSGRRGNKEEWNPSEETRLLFEALRAWRLEEARRLEQPAYCIFWDSAL
-422 KFKADYLVNVLVGK
+422 KAI
-436 TTALIKSYGHNK
+436 A
-448 SKWFGAGA
+448 
-456 EHDARFW
+456 
-463 GAVLRQALILGLID
+463 QAKPGTI
-477 KNIENYGLI
+477 
-486 SVNKKG
+486 
-492 EGYIALPFPVTV
+492 
-504 TLDHDYD
+504 
-511 EEEKESES
+511 
-519 VAPMG
+519 
-524 KGGAADE
+524 
-531 ELFSMLKDLRKKVAK
+531 
-546 QHGLPPFVIFQ
+546 
-557 DPSLEDMAVQYPITF
+557 
-572 EEMQNITGVGVGK
+572 EEMRRIDRIGNGRIEK
-585 ARKFG
+585 YG
-590 EEFIR
+590 EALLEV
-595 LIKAYV
+595 IKA
-601 EEKEIIRP
+601 
-609 QDMIVKGVASKSG
+609 
-622 NKIFIIQSIDRKMDF
+622 F
-637 EDIARAKDLDFDELL
+637 E
-652 TEIEGIVNAGTKLD
+652 
-666 ISYYLKEFM
+666 
-675 DEDKI
+675 
-680 EDIYLY
+680 
-686 FKEDAESDSL
+686 
-696 DAAIEE
+696 
-702 LGADYTEE
+702 ADDT
-710 EIRLVRIK
+710 RL
-718 FMCEQGN
+718 

>member
-1 MAQTAQDILESVFGL
+1 LAQTAQDILESVFGL

-86 YLNSTLAWPE
+86 YINSTLAWPE

-214 AQHQLTHFIEDEH
+214 AQRQLTHFIEDEH

-327 QAWMCYGLAD
+327 EAWMCYGLAD

-393 CDNCRNPKPKVD
+393 CDNCLEPPEIIDATIAAQKLVSCIWRCNKLSGHTFGARHIVDVLLGNPTEKVFAEGHDKLSTFGIGKDLDPDQWRRLIRQLIVLRILTVD
-405 ARAALKM
+405 AERYSALALAGGRASELLKGKIRVTM
-412 ALEALRDIGD
+412 RKNGLTATKAKSGRRGNKEEWNPSEETRLLFEALRAWRLEEARRLEQPAYCIFWDSAL
-422 KFKADYLVNVLVGK
+422 KAI
-436 TTALIKSYGHNK
+436 A
-448 SKWFGAGA
+448 
-456 EHDARFW
+456 
-463 GAVLRQALILGLID
+463 QAKPGTI
-477 KNIENYGLI
+477 
-486 SVNKKG
+486 
-492 EGYIALPFPVTV
+492 
-504 TLDHDYD
+504 
-511 EEEKESES
+511 
-519 VAPMG
+519 
-524 KGGAADE
+524 
-531 ELFSMLKDLRKKVAK
+531 
-546 QHGLPPFVIFQ
+546 
-557 DPSLEDMAVQYPITF
+557 
-572 EEMQNITGVGVGK
+572 EEMRRIDRIGNGRIEK
-585 ARKFG
+585 YG
-590 EEFIR
+590 EALLEV
-595 LIKAYV
+595 IKA
-601 EEKEIIRP
+601 
-609 QDMIVKGVASKSG
+609 
-622 NKIFIIQSIDRKMDF
+622 F
-637 EDIARAKDLDFDELL
+637 E
-652 TEIEGIVNAGTKLD
+652 
-666 ISYYLKEFM
+666 
-675 DEDKI
+675 
-680 EDIYLY
+680 
-686 FKEDAESDSL
+686 
-696 DAAIEE
+696 
-702 LGADYTEE
+702 ADDT
-710 EIRLVRIK
+710 RL
-718 FMCEQGN
+718 

>member
-327 QAWMCYGLAD
+327 QAWMCYGHAD

-393 CDNCRNPKPKVD
+393 CDNCLEPPEIID
-405 ARAALKM
+405 ATVAAQK
-412 ALEALRDIGD
+412 
-422 KFKADYLVNVLVGK
+422 LVSCIWRCNKL
-436 TTALIKSYGHNK
+436 SGHT
-448 SKWFGAGA
+448 FGARHIVDVLLGNPTEKVFA
-456 EHDARFW
+456 EGHDK
-463 GAVLRQALILGLID
+463 L
-477 KNIENYGLI
+477 
-486 SVNKKG
+486 S
-492 EGYIALPFPVTV
+492 
-504 TLDHDYD
+504 
-511 EEEKESES
+511 
-519 VAPMG
+519 
-524 KGGAADE
+524 
-531 ELFSMLKDLRKKVAK
+531 
-546 QHGLPPFVIFQ
+546 
-557 DPSLEDMAVQYPITF
+557 TF
-572 EEMQNITGVGVGK
+572 GIG
-585 ARKFG
+585 
-590 EEFIR
+590 
-595 LIKAYV
+595 
-601 EEKEIIRP
+601 
-609 QDMIVKGVASKSG
+609 
-622 NKIFIIQSIDRKMDF
+622 
-637 EDIARAKDLDFDELL
+637 KDLDPDQWRRLIRQLIVLRILTVDAERYSALALAGGRASELL
-652 TEIEGIVNAGTKLD
+652 KGKIRVTMRKNGLTATKAKSGGAGTKKNGTRPKRRAFFLRHCVPGG
-666 ISYYLKEFM
+666 LKRPAGSSSPRTAFSGIRRSKQLRRLSPGQSKRCAVSIGSETAGSKNTARPCLRSSKPLKPTTPACDLRRFRKKRG
-675 DEDKI
+675 EC
-680 EDIYLY
+680 LTVRLSAR
-686 FKEDAESDSL
+686 FDAL
-696 DAAIEE
+696 
-702 LGADYTEE
+702 
-710 EIRLVRIK
+710 
-718 FMCEQGN
+718 

>member
-29 VAAGGDALVLMP
+29 VAAGDDALVLMP

-73 QVRALSDA
+73 QVGALSDA

-86 YLNSTLAWPE
+86 YINSTLAWPE

-214 AQHQLTHFIEDEH
+214 AQRQLTHFIEDEH

-327 QAWMCYGLAD
+327 EAWMCYGLAD

-393 CDNCRNPKPKVD
+393 CDNCLEPPEIIDATVAAQKLVSCIWRCNKLSGHTFGARHIVDVLLGNPTEKVFAEGHDKLSTFGIGKDLDPDQWRRLIRQLIVLRILTVD
-405 ARAALKM
+405 AERYSALALAGGRASELLKGKIRVTM
-412 ALEALRDIGD
+412 RKNGLTATKAKSGRRGNKEEWNPSEETRLLFEALRAWRLEETRRLEQPAYCIFWDSAL
-422 KFKADYLVNVLVGK
+422 KAI
-436 TTALIKSYGHNK
+436 A
-448 SKWFGAGA
+448 
-456 EHDARFW
+456 
-463 GAVLRQALILGLID
+463 QAKPGTI
-477 KNIENYGLI
+477 
-486 SVNKKG
+486 
-492 EGYIALPFPVTV
+492 
-504 TLDHDYD
+504 
-511 EEEKESES
+511 
-519 VAPMG
+519 
-524 KGGAADE
+524 
-531 ELFSMLKDLRKKVAK
+531 
-546 QHGLPPFVIFQ
+546 
-557 DPSLEDMAVQYPITF
+557 
-572 EEMQNITGVGVGK
+572 EEMRRIDRIGNGRIEK
-585 ARKFG
+585 YG
-590 EEFIR
+590 EALLEV
-595 LIKAYV
+595 IKA
-601 EEKEIIRP
+601 
-609 QDMIVKGVASKSG
+609 
-622 NKIFIIQSIDRKMDF
+622 F
-637 EDIARAKDLDFDELL
+637 E
-652 TEIEGIVNAGTKLD
+652 
-666 ISYYLKEFM
+666 
-675 DEDKI
+675 
-680 EDIYLY
+680 
-686 FKEDAESDSL
+686 
-696 DAAIEE
+696 
-702 LGADYTEE
+702 ADDT
-710 EIRLVRIK
+710 RL
-718 FMCEQGN
+718 

>member
-86 YLNSTLAWPE
+86 YINSTLAWPE

-175 TADLATREEI
+175 TADLATREEV

-214 AQHQLTHFIEDEH
+214 AQRQLTHFIEDEH

-327 QAWMCYGLAD
+327 EAWMCYGLAD

-393 CDNCRNPKPKVD
+393 CDNCLEPSEIIDATVAAQKLVSCIWRCNKLSGHTFGARHIVDVLLGNPTEKVFAEGHDKLSTFGIGKDLDPDQWRRLIRQLIVLRILTVD
-405 ARAALKM
+405 AERYSALALAGGRASELLKGKIRVTM
-412 ALEALRDIGD
+412 RKNGLTATKAKSGRRGNKEEWNPSEETRLLFEALRAWRLEEARRLEQPAYCIFWDSAL
-422 KFKADYLVNVLVGK
+422 KAI
-436 TTALIKSYGHNK
+436 A
-448 SKWFGAGA
+448 
-456 EHDARFW
+456 
-463 GAVLRQALILGLID
+463 QAKPGTI
-477 KNIENYGLI
+477 
-486 SVNKKG
+486 
-492 EGYIALPFPVTV
+492 
-504 TLDHDYD
+504 
-511 EEEKESES
+511 
-519 VAPMG
+519 
-524 KGGAADE
+524 
-531 ELFSMLKDLRKKVAK
+531 
-546 QHGLPPFVIFQ
+546 
-557 DPSLEDMAVQYPITF
+557 
-572 EEMQNITGVGVGK
+572 EEMRRIDRIGNGRIEK
-585 ARKFG
+585 YG
-590 EEFIR
+590 EALLEV
-595 LIKAYV
+595 IKA
-601 EEKEIIRP
+601 
-609 QDMIVKGVASKSG
+609 
-622 NKIFIIQSIDRKMDF
+622 F
-637 EDIARAKDLDFDELL
+637 E
-652 TEIEGIVNAGTKLD
+652 
-666 ISYYLKEFM
+666 
-675 DEDKI
+675 
-680 EDIYLY
+680 
-686 FKEDAESDSL
+686 
-696 DAAIEE
+696 
-702 LGADYTEE
+702 ADDT
-710 EIRLVRIK
+710 RL
-718 FMCEQGN
+718 

>member
-86 YLNSTLAWPE
+86 YINSTLAWPE

-214 AQHQLTHFIEDEH
+214 AQRQLTHFIEDEH

-327 QAWMCYGLAD
+327 EAWMCYGLAD

-393 CDNCRNPKPKVD
+393 CDNCLEPPEIIDATIAAQKLVSCIWRCNKLSGHTFGARHIVDVLLGNPTEKVFAEGHDKLSTFGIGKDLDPDQWRRLIRQLIVLRILTVD
-405 ARAALKM
+405 AERYSALALAGGRASELLKGKIRVTM
-412 ALEALRDIGD
+412 RKNGLTATKAKSGRRGNKEEWNPSEETRLLFEALRAWRLEEARRLEQPAYCIFWDSAL
-422 KFKADYLVNVLVGK
+422 KAI
-436 TTALIKSYGHNK
+436 A
-448 SKWFGAGA
+448 
-456 EHDARFW
+456 
-463 GAVLRQALILGLID
+463 QAKPGTI
-477 KNIENYGLI
+477 
-486 SVNKKG
+486 
-492 EGYIALPFPVTV
+492 
-504 TLDHDYD
+504 
-511 EEEKESES
+511 
-519 VAPMG
+519 
-524 KGGAADE
+524 
-531 ELFSMLKDLRKKVAK
+531 
-546 QHGLPPFVIFQ
+546 
-557 DPSLEDMAVQYPITF
+557 
-572 EEMQNITGVGVGK
+572 EEMRRIDRIGNGRIEK
-585 ARKFG
+585 YG
-590 EEFIR
+590 EALLEV
-595 LIKAYV
+595 IKA
-601 EEKEIIRP
+601 
-609 QDMIVKGVASKSG
+609 
-622 NKIFIIQSIDRKMDF
+622 F
-637 EDIARAKDLDFDELL
+637 E
-652 TEIEGIVNAGTKLD
+652 
-666 ISYYLKEFM
+666 
-675 DEDKI
+675 
-680 EDIYLY
+680 
-686 FKEDAESDSL
+686 
-696 DAAIEE
+696 
-702 LGADYTEE
+702 ADDTH
-710 EIRLVRIK
+710 L
-718 FMCEQGN
+718 

>member
-86 YLNSTLAWPE
+86 YINSTLAWPE

-214 AQHQLTHFIEDEH
+214 AQRQLTHFIEDEH

-327 QAWMCYGLAD
+327 EAWMCYGLAD

-393 CDNCRNPKPKVD
+393 CDNCLEPSEIIDATVAAQKLVSCIWRCNKLSGHTFGARHIVDVLLGNPTEKVFAEGHDKLSTFGIGKDLDPDQWRRLIRQLIVLRILTVD
-405 ARAALKM
+405 AERYSALALAGGRASELLKGKIRVTM
-412 ALEALRDIGD
+412 RKNGLTATKAKSGRRGNKEEWNPSEETRLLFEALRAWRLEEARRLEQPAYCIFWDSAL
-422 KFKADYLVNVLVGK
+422 KAI
-436 TTALIKSYGHNK
+436 A
-448 SKWFGAGA
+448 
-456 EHDARFW
+456 
-463 GAVLRQALILGLID
+463 QAKPGTI
-477 KNIENYGLI
+477 
-486 SVNKKG
+486 
-492 EGYIALPFPVTV
+492 
-504 TLDHDYD
+504 
-511 EEEKESES
+511 
-519 VAPMG
+519 
-524 KGGAADE
+524 
-531 ELFSMLKDLRKKVAK
+531 
-546 QHGLPPFVIFQ
+546 
-557 DPSLEDMAVQYPITF
+557 
-572 EEMQNITGVGVGK
+572 EEMRRIDRIGNGRIEK
-585 ARKFG
+585 YG
-590 EEFIR
+590 EALLEV
-595 LIKAYV
+595 IKA
-601 EEKEIIRP
+601 
-609 QDMIVKGVASKSG
+609 
-622 NKIFIIQSIDRKMDF
+622 F
-637 EDIARAKDLDFDELL
+637 E
-652 TEIEGIVNAGTKLD
+652 
-666 ISYYLKEFM
+666 
-675 DEDKI
+675 
-680 EDIYLY
+680 
-686 FKEDAESDSL
+686 
-696 DAAIEE
+696 
-702 LGADYTEE
+702 ADDT
-710 EIRLVRIK
+710 RL
-718 FMCEQGN
+718 

>member
-86 YLNSTLAWPE
+86 YINSTLAWPE

-214 AQHQLTHFIEDEH
+214 AQRQLTHFIEDEH

-393 CDNCRNPKPKVD
+393 CDNCLEPPEIIDATVAAQKLVSCIWRCNKLSGHTFGARHIVDVLLGNPTEKVFAEGHDKLSTFGIGKDLDPDQWRRLIRQLIVLRILTVD
-405 ARAALKM
+405 AERYSARALAGGRASELLKGKIRVTM
-412 ALEALRDIGD
+412 RKNGLTATKAKSGRRGNKEEWNPSEETRLLFEALRAWRLEEARRLEQPAYCIFWDSAL
-422 KFKADYLVNVLVGK
+422 KAI
-436 TTALIKSYGHNK
+436 A
-448 SKWFGAGA
+448 
-456 EHDARFW
+456 
-463 GAVLRQALILGLID
+463 QAKPGTI
-477 KNIENYGLI
+477 
-486 SVNKKG
+486 
-492 EGYIALPFPVTV
+492 
-504 TLDHDYD
+504 
-511 EEEKESES
+511 
-519 VAPMG
+519 
-524 KGGAADE
+524 
-531 ELFSMLKDLRKKVAK
+531 
-546 QHGLPPFVIFQ
+546 
-557 DPSLEDMAVQYPITF
+557 
-572 EEMQNITGVGVGK
+572 EEMRRIDRIGNGRIEK
-585 ARKFG
+585 YG
-590 EEFIR
+590 EALLEV
-595 LIKAYV
+595 IKA
-601 EEKEIIRP
+601 
-609 QDMIVKGVASKSG
+609 
-622 NKIFIIQSIDRKMDF
+622 F
-637 EDIARAKDLDFDELL
+637 E
-652 TEIEGIVNAGTKLD
+652 
-666 ISYYLKEFM
+666 
-675 DEDKI
+675 
-680 EDIYLY
+680 
-686 FKEDAESDSL
+686 
-696 DAAIEE
+696 
-702 LGADYTEE
+702 ADDT
-710 EIRLVRIK
+710 RL
-718 FMCEQGN
+718 

>member
-86 YLNSTLAWPE
+86 YINSTLAWPE

-214 AQHQLTHFIEDEH
+214 AQRQLTHFIEDEH

-327 QAWMCYGLAD
+327 EAWMCYGLAD

-393 CDNCRNPKPKVD
+393 CDNCLEPSEIIDATVAAQKLVSCIWRCNKLSGHTFGARHIVDVLLGNPTEKVFAEGHDKLSTFGIGKDLDPDQWRRLIRQLIVLRILTVD
-405 ARAALKM
+405 AERYSALALAGGRASELLKGKIRVTM
-412 ALEALRDIGD
+412 RKNGLTATKAKSGRRGNKEEWNPSEETRLLFEALRAWRLEEARRLEQPAYCIFWDSALKAIAQAKPGTIEEMRRIDRIGNGRIE
-422 KFKADYLVNVLVGK
+422 KYGEALLEVIKAFEK
-436 TTALIKSYGHNK
+436 PTTPACDLRRFRKKRGECLTVRLS
-448 SKWFGAGA
+448 
-456 EHDARFW
+456 ARFD
-463 GAVLRQALILGLID
+463 AL
-477 KNIENYGLI
+477 
-486 SVNKKG
+486 
-492 EGYIALPFPVTV
+492 
-504 TLDHDYD
+504 
-511 EEEKESES
+511 
-519 VAPMG
+519 
-524 KGGAADE
+524 
-531 ELFSMLKDLRKKVAK
+531 
-546 QHGLPPFVIFQ
+546 
-557 DPSLEDMAVQYPITF
+557 
-572 EEMQNITGVGVGK
+572 
-585 ARKFG
+585 
-590 EEFIR
+590 
-595 LIKAYV
+595 
-601 EEKEIIRP
+601 
-609 QDMIVKGVASKSG
+609 
-622 NKIFIIQSIDRKMDF
+622 
-637 EDIARAKDLDFDELL
+637 
-652 TEIEGIVNAGTKLD
+652 
-666 ISYYLKEFM
+666 
-675 DEDKI
+675 
-680 EDIYLY
+680 
-686 FKEDAESDSL
+686 
-696 DAAIEE
+696 
-702 LGADYTEE
+702 
-710 EIRLVRIK
+710 
-718 FMCEQGN
+718 

>member
-29 VAAGGDALVLMP
+29 VAAGDDALVLMP

-86 YLNSTLAWPE
+86 YINSTLAWPE

-214 AQHQLTHFIEDEH
+214 AQRQLTHFIEDEH

-327 QAWMCYGLAD
+327 EAWMCYGLTD

-393 CDNCRNPKPKVD
+393 CDNCLEPPEIIDATVAAQKLVSCIWRCNKLSGHTFGARHIVDVLLGNPTEKVFAEGHDKLSTFGIGKDLDPDQWRRLIRQLIVLRILTVD
-405 ARAALKM
+405 AERYSALALAGGRASELLKGKIRVTM
-412 ALEALRDIGD
+412 RKNGLTATKAKSGRRGNKEEWNPSEETLLLFEALRAWRLEEARRLEQPAYCIFWDSAL
-422 KFKADYLVNVLVGK
+422 KAI
-436 TTALIKSYGHNK
+436 A
-448 SKWFGAGA
+448 
-456 EHDARFW
+456 
-463 GAVLRQALILGLID
+463 QAKPGTI
-477 KNIENYGLI
+477 
-486 SVNKKG
+486 
-492 EGYIALPFPVTV
+492 
-504 TLDHDYD
+504 
-511 EEEKESES
+511 
-519 VAPMG
+519 
-524 KGGAADE
+524 
-531 ELFSMLKDLRKKVAK
+531 
-546 QHGLPPFVIFQ
+546 
-557 DPSLEDMAVQYPITF
+557 
-572 EEMQNITGVGVGK
+572 EEMRRIDRIGNGRIEK
-585 ARKFG
+585 YG
-590 EEFIR
+590 EALLEV
-595 LIKAYV
+595 IKA
-601 EEKEIIRP
+601 
-609 QDMIVKGVASKSG
+609 
-622 NKIFIIQSIDRKMDF
+622 F
-637 EDIARAKDLDFDELL
+637 E
-652 TEIEGIVNAGTKLD
+652 
-666 ISYYLKEFM
+666 
-675 DEDKI
+675 
-680 EDIYLY
+680 
-686 FKEDAESDSL
+686 
-696 DAAIEE
+696 
-702 LGADYTEE
+702 ADDT
-710 EIRLVRIK
+710 RL
-718 FMCEQGN
+718 